1 MYLPLHSPARRR
13 LGALVLTLFLFVGT
27 AAAQPQGGRQAGR
40 GDGREPF
47 RELIFEPELVM
58 QSQREIGLTP
68 EQRQRFIREVQ
79 QTHSDMVP
87 MQVEMVEASANL
99 LELLEP
105 AAVDEEAALAAADRM
120 MTLELEVKARRMV
133 LLVRIKN
140 LLTAEQQR
148 QLREIRDEGP

>member
-1 MYLPLHSPARRR
+1 
-13 LGALVLTLFLFVGT
+13 
-27 AAAQPQGGRQAGR
+27 
-40 GDGREPF
+40 
-47 RELIFEPELVM
+47 
-58 QSQREIGLTP
+58 
-68 EQRQRFIREVQ
+68 
-79 QTHSDMVP
+79 MVP
-87 MQVEMVEASANL
+87 MQVERVEASANL